1 MLYNIGIH
9 IPSEFQIRK
18 EKPMNKKEAEKL
30 LNELTQELEQLT
42 DQLDHHDPS
51 HLPTI
56 KLEFQKQIIDAANH
70 LKDID
75 KKILNHLEKQLES
88 TNHPHFA
95 IKRAIL
101 QETKKLKWEMYRHHT
116 DPIERQSVKAFSA
129 ASKRK
134 EESST
139 HIPALQFLSEPL
151 RVQKENMLIE
161 YHTGEILS
169 AMDQKVF
176 MGLQAL
182 WNTRGQGQ
190 QVVFTYYELANLIG
204 FPTKGSGYRLI
215 DEALNSLFNTRIFLH
230 HTQYTADLE
239 VEKQGMY
246 RLISSIQKTNFK
258 KGDSNAQYYEVV
270 LGDLVYQSLKQGF
283 YSYIS
288 MPLIRDLQSDT
299 AQILYVL
306 LCSLAPKH
314 KVIEEELTYFVDM
327 LGMSVAR
334 PATQKNILEHAIKEL
349 VENKIVEGYEITNEG
364 RGRYIFRLYL
374 SDVITSKKLLGGDTI
389 QPQTEQ
395 LKIDFMTS

>member
-1 MLYNIGIH
+1 MLSDKILNGDKW
-9 IPSEFQIRK
+9 K
-18 EKPMNKKEAEKL
+18 ESNWMNKREAANLLDQLTKEIEILMAHNENQDMSNLPDLKIELQEKL
-30 LNELTQELEQLT
+30 R
-42 DQLDHHDPS
+42 
-51 HLPTI
+51 
-56 KLEFQKQIIDAANH
+56 DAANH
-70 LKDID
+70 FKEVD
-75 KKILNHLEKQLES
+75 KKILNYLEKQIDS
-88 TNHPHFA
+88 NNHPLFT

-101 QETKKLKWEMYRHHT
+101 QESKKLKWELYRYHK

-129 ASKRK
+129 ANKRK
-134 EESST
+134 EESPNPIST
-139 HIPALQFLSEPL
+139 LQFLSEPL
-151 RVQKENMLIE
+151 RVQKEDMLIE

-182 WNTRGQGQ
+182 WKSKGEGQR
-190 QVVFTYYELANLIG
+190 VVFTYYELASLIG

-230 HTQYTADLE
+230 QIQQTEELE

-258 KGDSNAQYYEVV
+258 KGESNAQYYEVC
-270 LGDLVYQSLKQGF
+270 LGDLVYESLKQGF

-314 KVIEEELTYFVDM
+314 KVIEQELSYFVDM

-334 PATQKNILEHAIKEL
+334 PAIQKNILETAVKEL
-349 VENKIVEGYEITNEG
+349 VENKILEGYEIQNEG
-364 RGRYIFRLYL
+364 RGRYIFRLFL
-374 SDVITSKKLLGGDTI
+374 SEAITSKKLLRDPI
-389 QPQTEQ
+389 QQQKEVSPIF
-395 LKIDFMTS
+395 LSSS

>member
-1 MLYNIGIH
+1 
-9 IPSEFQIRK
+9 
-18 EKPMNKKEAEKL
+18 MNKREATHLLDELTKEIEILMGQYEDQDMFNLPSLKIELQEKL
-30 LNELTQELEQLT
+30 TE
-42 DQLDHHDPS
+42 
-51 HLPTI
+51 
-56 KLEFQKQIIDAANH
+56 AANH
-70 LKDID
+70 FKEID
-75 KKILNHLEKQLES
+75 KKILNYLEKQIDS
-88 TNHPHFA
+88 NNPHFA

-101 QETKKLKWEMYRHHT
+101 QESKKLKWELYRHHK

-134 EESST
+134 EDNLTQLPS
-139 HIPALQFLSEPL
+139 LQFLSEPL
-151 RVQKENMLIE
+151 RVQKEDMLIE

-176 MGLQAL
+176 MGLQTL
-182 WNTRGQGQ
+182 WKTKGEGQR
-190 QVVFTYYELANLIG
+190 VVFTYYELANLIG

-230 HTQYTADLE
+230 QTEHIEELE

-258 KGDSNAQYYEVV
+258 KGESNAQYYEVF
-270 LGDLVYQSLKQGF
+270 LGDLVYESLKQGF

-306 LCSLAPKH
+306 LCSLALKH
-314 KVIEEELTYFVDM
+314 KVIEQELTYFVDM

-334 PATQKNILEHAIKEL
+334 PAIQKNILETAIKEL
-349 VENKIVEGYEITNEG
+349 VENQILEGYQIESEG
-364 RGRYIFRLYL
+364 RGRYIFRLFL
-374 SDVITSKKLLGGDTI
+374 SEAITSKKLLRDPI
-389 QPQTEQ
+389 QQQSDPIK
-395 LKIDFMTS
+395 LDL

>member
-1 MLYNIGIH
+1 
-9 IPSEFQIRK
+9 
-18 EKPMNKKEAEKL
+18 MNKKSVANLLDQLTKGLAEITQQLEVADVSNLSSIKLDFQEKL
-30 LNELTQELEQLT
+30 T
-42 DQLDHHDPS
+42 
-51 HLPTI
+51 
-56 KLEFQKQIIDAANH
+56 DAANQ
-70 LKDID
+70 LKEVD
-75 KKILNHLEKQLES
+75 KKILNYLEKQIES
-88 TNHPHFA
+88 NNNPLCA

-101 QETKKLKWEMYRHHT
+101 QETKKLKWELYRHHK

-134 EESST
+134 EDTSVKPPT
-139 HIPALQFLSEPL
+139 LQFLSEPL
-151 RVQKENMLIE
+151 RVQKEDMLIE

-182 WNTRGQGQ
+182 WKKKGEGQR
-190 QVVFTYYELANLIG
+190 VVFTYYELASLIG

-230 HTQYTADLE
+230 QTQHLEELE

-258 KGDSNAQYYEVV
+258 KGEGNAQYYEVH
-270 LGDLVYQSLKQGF
+270 LGDLVYESLKQGF

-306 LCSLAPKH
+306 LCSLAPKQ
-314 KVIEEELTYFVDM
+314 KMIEEELTYFVDM

-334 PATQKNILEHAIKEL
+334 PAIQKNLLETAIKEL
-349 VENKIVEGYEITNEG
+349 VENKILEGYEIINEG
-364 RGRYIFRLYL
+364 RGRYLFRLIL
-374 SDVITSKKLLGGDTI
+374 SEVITSKKLLRDPI
-389 QPQTEQ
+389 QHQNEPLQ
-395 LKIDFMTS
+395 LPFLKKI

>member
-1 MLYNIGIH
+1 
-9 IPSEFQIRK
+9 
-18 EKPMNKKEAEKL
+18 MNKKSVANLLDQLTKGLAEITQQLEVADVSNLSSIKLDFQEKL
-30 LNELTQELEQLT
+30 T
-42 DQLDHHDPS
+42 
-51 HLPTI
+51 
-56 KLEFQKQIIDAANH
+56 DAANQ
-70 LKDID
+70 LKEVD
-75 KKILNHLEKQLES
+75 KKILNYLEKQIES
-88 TNHPHFA
+88 NNNPLCA

-101 QETKKLKWEMYRHHT
+101 QETKKLKWELYRHHK

-134 EESST
+134 EDTSVKPPT
-139 HIPALQFLSEPL
+139 LQFLSEPL
-151 RVQKENMLIE
+151 RVQKEDMLIE

-182 WNTRGQGQ
+182 WKKKGEDQR
-190 QVVFTYYELANLIG
+190 VVFTYYELASLIG

-230 HTQYTADLE
+230 QTQHLEELE

-258 KGDSNAQYYEVV
+258 KGEGNAQYYEVH
-270 LGDLVYQSLKQGF
+270 LGDLVYESLKQGF

-306 LCSLAPKH
+306 LCSLAPKQ
-314 KVIEEELTYFVDM
+314 KMIEEELTYFVDM

-334 PATQKNILEHAIKEL
+334 PAIQKNLLETAIKEL
-349 VENKIVEGYEITNEG
+349 VENKILEGYEIINEG
-364 RGRYIFRLYL
+364 RGRYLFRLIL
-374 SDVITSKKLLGGDTI
+374 SEVITSKKLLRDPI
-389 QPQTEQ
+389 QHQNEPLQ
-395 LKIDFMTS
+395 LPFFKKI

>member
-1 MLYNIGIH
+1 
-9 IPSEFQIRK
+9 
-18 EKPMNKKEAEKL
+18 MNKKEAATL
-30 LNELTQELEQLT
+30 LNNLTKELEDIT
-42 DQLDHHDPS
+42 KPIGTEDTFHFFS
-51 HLPTI
+51 TI
-56 KLEFQKQIIDAANH
+56 KLEFQRKLAEAANH
-70 LKDID
+70 LKEID
-75 KKILNHLEKQLES
+75 RKILNYLEKQNETTS
-88 TNHPHFA
+88 HPHFA

-101 QETKKLKWEMYRHHT
+101 QETKKLKWELYRHHK

-129 ASKRK
+129 ASKRR
-134 EESST
+134 EENSNQF
-139 HIPALQFLSEPL
+139 PALQFLSEPL
-151 RVQKENMLIE
+151 RVQKEDMLIE
-161 YHTGEILS
+161 YHAGEILS

-182 WNTRGQGQ
+182 WKTKGEGQR
-190 QVVFTYYELANLIG
+190 VVFTYYELANLIG

-230 HTQYTADLE
+230 HTEQTEELE

-258 KGDSNAQYYEVV
+258 KGESNAQYYEVF
-270 LGDLVYQSLKQGF
+270 LGDLVYESLKQGF

-314 KVIEEELTYFVDM
+314 KVIEQELTYFVDM

-334 PATQKNILEHAIKEL
+334 PAIQKNILENAVKEL
-349 VENKIVEGYEITNEG
+349 VENQILEGYEIINEG
-364 RGRYIFRLYL
+364 RGRYLFRLFL
-374 SDVITSKKLLGGDTI
+374 SEVITSKKLLRDPL
-389 QPQTEQ
+389 QQQTEQ
-395 LKIDFMTS
+395 LQIDLFPS

>member
-1 MLYNIGIH
+1 MFNIYNGDKW
-9 IPSEFQIRK
+9 K
-18 EKPMNKKEAEKL
+18 ERRNKMNKREAANL
-30 LNELTQELEQLT
+30 LDELTNEIEVLMAHYGDQDMSNLPGLKIELQEKITE
-42 DQLDHHDPS
+42 
-51 HLPTI
+51 
-56 KLEFQKQIIDAANH
+56 AANH
-70 LKDID
+70 VKEID
-75 KKILNHLEKQLES
+75 KKILNSLEKHIDS
-88 TNHPHFA
+88 NDHPRFA

-101 QETKKLKWEMYRHHT
+101 QESKKLKWELYRYHK

-129 ASKRK
+129 AGKRK
-134 EESST
+134 EESVT
-139 HIPALQFLSEPL
+139 QLPTLQFLSEPL
-151 RVQKENMLIE
+151 RVQKEDMLIE

-182 WNTRGQGQ
+182 WKTKGEGQC
-190 QVVFTYYELANLIG
+190 VIFTYYELAHLIG

-230 HTQYTADLE
+230 QIQHTEELE

-258 KGDSNAQYYEVV
+258 KGESNAQYYEVY
-270 LGDLVYQSLKQGF
+270 LGDLVYESLKQGF

-314 KVIEEELTYFVDM
+314 KVIEQELSYFVDM

-334 PATQKNILEHAIKEL
+334 PAIQKNILETAIKEL
-349 VENKIVEGYEITNEG
+349 VENQILEGYQITNEG
-364 RGRYIFRLYL
+364 RGRYHFRLLL
-374 SDVITSKKLLGGDTI
+374 SEAITSKKLLRDPV
-389 QPQTEQ
+389 QQQ
-395 LKIDFMTS
+395 IDPSPIHLSLS